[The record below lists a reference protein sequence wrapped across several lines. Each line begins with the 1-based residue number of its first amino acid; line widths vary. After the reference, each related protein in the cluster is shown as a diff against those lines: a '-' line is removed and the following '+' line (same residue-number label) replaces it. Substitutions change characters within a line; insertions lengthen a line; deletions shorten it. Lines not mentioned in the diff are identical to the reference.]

1 MTLPRLLLATL
12 ALVAGSS
19 AARAQESLFAPGVA
33 RTSVRAVAP
42 AGPRL
47 DAARTGIVL
56 APVVASE
63 PMVPA
68 PMYRKANVR
77 GRNLMI
83 LGGAAILGG
92 AIVGGDAGNL
102 VSLGGLGV
110 GLYGLYIYLN

>member
-1 MTLPRLLLATL
+1 MTRPRLLLATL
-12 ALVAGSS
+12 ALVTVSS
-19 AARAQESLFAPGVA
+19 AARAQEWSFAPEVA
-33 RTSVRAVAP
+33 PASVRAVAP

-47 DAARTGIVL
+47 DAVRTGAVV

-68 PMYRKANVR
+68 PMYRKANLR

-110 GLYGLYIYLN
+110 GLYGLYVYLN